1 MKIKENIM
9 IGAKSVLQLK
19 YQDMRQKLGHNSCFD
34 DVNRELCGRK
44 LS

>member
-1 MKIKENIM
+1 M
-9 IGAKSVLQLK
+9 IGAKSVFQLR

-34 DVNRELCGRK
+34 DVNRGFCGRK